1 VYGPTHPTTTTRRA
15 DRQLSGRVGIQS
27 RHRVLR
33 ADQRRAAVPTATVT
47 AQNTTPAATTAA
59 ATAATAGVRIDHL

>member
-1 VYGPTHPTTTTRRA
+1 
-15 DRQLSGRVGIQS
+15 VGIQS